1 MSIVALMLKRAAG
14 NSSPIGRPCGTG
26 EWLRRRLGNPTRNS
40 IEK

>member
-1 MSIVALMLKRAAG
+1 MSTVAPKLKRAAG

-26 EWLRRRLGNPTRNS
+26 EWLRCRPGNPTRNS